1 MRKLLSLCCALIAP
15 WLAFLPGAYS
25 QTWCP
30 LDPTFNPQINSN
42 SAVYFVTL
50 QTNGQI
56 LIGGA
61 FLAIGRT
68 AITNV
73 ARLNPDGTL
82 DTTFNPGSA
91 ANLGSVDVIAVQN
104 DGNVDEDS
112 CFL

>member
-1 MRKLLSLCCALIAP
+1 MRKLLSLCGALLVP
-15 WLAFLPGAYS
+15 WLAFLPGARS

-30 LDPTFNPQINSN
+30 LDPTFSPQINAN

-56 LIGGA
+56 LIGGV
-61 FLAIGRT
+61 FLSIGGT

-82 DTTFNPGSA
+82 DTTFIPRA
-91 ANLGSVDVIAVQN
+91 ANLGSVDAIAVQN
-104 DGNVDEDS
+104 D
-112 CFL
+112 